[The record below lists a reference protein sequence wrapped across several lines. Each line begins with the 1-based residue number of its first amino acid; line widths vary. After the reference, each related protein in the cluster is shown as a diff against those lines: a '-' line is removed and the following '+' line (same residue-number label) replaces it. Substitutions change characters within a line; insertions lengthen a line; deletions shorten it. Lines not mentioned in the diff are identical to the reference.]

1 MPAAKIKK
9 KLPIQT
15 ALSAC
20 GGEKDKLRLM
30 AQDLAAGLFALDSE
44 CGDCSGELLDAFIS
58 ELVLSA
64 ADQRRKAERRK
75 HQRACVAA
83 AQARGVRF
91 GRAPKPLPDDFDE
104 FYQAWRDGELSLRE
118 AAESCGMDKNSF
130 HRAVQRIETA
140 AAQ

>member
-1 MPAAKIKK
+1 MPSAKTKEK
-9 KLPIQT
+9 PIRI

-20 GGEKDKLRLM
+20 EGQKDKLRNM
-30 AQDLAAGLFALDSE
+30 AQELAAELFALDSE
-44 CGDCSGELLDAFIS
+44 CGGELLDAFIS

-64 ADQRRKAERRK
+64 ADQRRKAERCKR
-75 HQRACVAA
+75 QRECVAA

-91 GRAPKPLPDDFDE
+91 GRAPKPLPEDFDE
-104 FYQAWRDGELSLRE
+104 SYQAWRGGELTLRA

-130 HRAVQRIETA
+130 QRAARRIETA

>member
-1 MPAAKIKK
+1 MPAAKTKK
-9 KLPIQT
+9 KPPIQS

-20 GGEKDKLRLM
+20 EGQKDKLRNM
-30 AQDLAAGLFALDSE
+30 AQELAAGLFALDSE
-44 CGDCSGELLDAFIS
+44 CGGELLDAFIS

-64 ADQRRKAERRK
+64 ADQRRKAERCKR
-75 HQRACVAA
+75 QRECVAA

-91 GRAPKPLPDDFDE
+91 GRAPKPLPEDFDE
-104 FYQAWRDGELSLRE
+104 FYQAWRGGELSLRE

-130 HRAVQRIETA
+130 HRAALRIETA

>member
-1 MPAAKIKK
+1 MPTANIKK
-9 KLPIQT
+9 NLTVQSV
-15 ALSAC
+15 LSAC

-30 AQDLAAGLFALDSE
+30 AQELAAGLFALDSE
-44 CGDCSGELLDAFIS
+44 CGGELLDAFIS

-64 ADQRRKAERRK
+64 ADQRRKAERCK

-91 GRAPKPLPDDFDE
+91 GRTPKPLPENFDV
-104 FYQAWRDGELSLRE
+104 FYQAWRGGELSMRE